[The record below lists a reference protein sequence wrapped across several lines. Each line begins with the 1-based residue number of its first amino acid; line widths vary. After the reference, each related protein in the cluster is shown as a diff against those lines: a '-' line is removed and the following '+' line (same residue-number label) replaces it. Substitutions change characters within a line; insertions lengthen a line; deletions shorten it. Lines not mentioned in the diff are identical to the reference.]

1 MTRVSV
7 YWGIKGRR
15 KKLEPGWLAVVVLKK
30 CAADFW
36 ALEGELDL
44 VTIKFL
50 EATMIL
56 FTPPDI
62 LLPKGTTTMMI
73 MGTRIHVLRS
83 IVRTVLQMN
92 GDTRYVL
99 SGSATVV

>member
-1 MTRVSV
+1 
-7 YWGIKGRR
+7 
-15 KKLEPGWLAVVVLKK
+15 
-30 CAADFW
+30 
-36 ALEGELDL
+36 
-44 VTIKFL
+44 
-50 EATMIL
+50 MIL

-62 LLPKGTTTMMI
+62 LLPKGTTTMMMI
-73 MGTRIHVLRS
+73 NGTRIHVLRS